1 MESLMWDNVEAVILT
16 GGASSRMGRDKA
28 TLPILGQSQSERIL
42 DQLQTQCQKVTS
54 IGRQAIR
61 DECFVAD
68 QTEFAGP
75 LVALSQFQP
84 ESPLLVLL
92 SCDIP
97 FFDARIID
105 LMIMKL
111 EKDDDAVLVE
121 ANSRVQPLLGIYRKT
136 CWENIVRLVEAGE
149 TRIMRWV
156 DLLKIRTVS
165 EADLV
170 TAGLNP
176 VSIMSANT
184 IEELNQILRNETSQS
199 TRST

>member
-1 MESLMWDNVEAVILT
+1 MWDNVEAVILT

-42 DQLQTQCQKVTS
+42 DQIQTQCQKVSS
-54 IGRQAIR
+54 IGRRAIR
-61 DECFVAD
+61 DECFIAD

-84 ESPLLVLL
+84 ERPLVVLL

-105 LMIMKL
+105 LMVMKL
-111 EKDDDAVLVE
+111 EEGDDAVLVE
-121 ANSRVQPLLGIYRKT
+121 ANSRVQPLLGIYRKS
-136 CWENIVRLVEAGE
+136 CWGNLVRLVDAGE
-149 TRIMRWV
+149 TRILRWV
-156 DLLKIRTVS
+156 NLLKTRTIS
-165 EADLV
+165 EVDLV

-176 VSIMSANT
+176 ASIISANT
-184 IEELNQILRNETSQS
+184 IEELNLILGNESAQS
-199 TRST
+199 T

>member
-42 DQLQTQCQKVTS
+42 DQIQTQCQKVSS
-54 IGRQAIR
+54 IGRRAIR
-61 DECFVAD
+61 DECFIAD

-84 ESPLLVLL
+84 ERPLVVLL

-105 LMIMKL
+105 LMVMKL
-111 EKDDDAVLVE
+111 EEGDDAVLVE
-121 ANSRVQPLLGIYRKT
+121 ANSRVQPLLGIYRKS
-136 CWENIVRLVEAGE
+136 CWGNLVRLVDAGE
-149 TRIMRWV
+149 TRILRWV
-156 DLLKIRTVS
+156 NLLKTRTIS
-165 EADLV
+165 EVDLV

-176 VSIMSANT
+176 ASIISANT
-184 IEELNQILRNETSQS
+184 IEELNLILGNESAQS
-199 TRST
+199 T